1 MYNKVILAGNL
12 TRDIEVKF
20 TNSGL
25 TIANTAIATSRKFKA
40 QDGQQKEEVMFMDIT
55 FFGRSAEVAQ
65 QYLHKGSKV
74 LVEGRLKFDQW
85 VDQNGGKRSK
95 HSISVESM
103 QMLDTKKDSMAS
115 SSPDNHPQPYGKQN
129 NTTSNTTY
137 ERPTQQT
144 GSNTQ
149 MPAQPEPLAYGFE
162 EGEEP
167 PF

>member
-12 TRDIEVKF
+12 TRDIDVKF

-25 TIANTAIATSRKFKA
+25 TIANTAIATNRKFKA
-40 QDGQQKEEVMFMDIT
+40 QNGEQKEEIMFMDIT
-55 FFGRSAEVAQ
+55 FFGRTAEVAK

-85 VDQNGGKRSK
+85 TDQNGGKRSK

-103 QMLDTKKDSMAS
+103 QMLDTKGSQPENRS
-115 SSPDNHPQPYGKQN
+115 TTRDNTYTN
-129 NTTSNTTY
+129 NY
-137 ERPTQQT
+137 PT
-144 GSNTQ
+144 
-149 MPAQPEPLAYGFE
+149 QPEPLSIIE
-162 EGEEP
+162 EDM